1 MSLYTAL
8 NIGVQGLRANSNALS
23 GISNNIANINTV
35 GYKRTRTDFSAL
47 VSSQTRNVL
56 NAGGGVSAEGRRQI
70 SQQGLIQAASSTTD
84 LAITGNGF
92 FTVTEQ
98 ANSTAAQPNLFYTRA
113 GAFSPDENGDL
124 RNAAGYF
131 LQGWQAESDGSF
143 VTNSTNT
150 AAVSTVNVSSVSG
163 VAEASSSI
171 SMNGNLQSTQTISAS
186 AATYDSTA
194 SATNMASGTITPDF
208 ERTIQVFDSLG
219 GVRNLKI
226 AFLKDATAANTWN
239 AEIYASPASD
249 VENGAGLVDGQLAT
263 GTVVFNADGTIN
275 VASSTIPSSLNIL
288 ASNSGTPGAGQVR
301 WAPGLG
307 IAGQVMTVD
316 IDGTNG
322 VGGLTQFDAASGFNS
337 VAVDGSAF
345 GNLIGVNIDREGF
358 VMANFTN
365 GVSRKIYQLPVAT
378 FSNPNGLMA
387 ADGGAYQATNQSGA
401 LSLREAGQL
410 SGTVASQALEGSN
423 VDLAEEF
430 TDLISVQRAYS
441 ASSKIITTAD
451 EMLDELIR
459 IKR

>member
-47 VSSQTRNVL
+47 VSSQTQNVL

-70 SQQGLIQAASSTTD
+70 SQQGLVQAASSTTD

-98 ANSTAAQPNLFYTRA
+98 PNRAGSAPNLLYTRA
-113 GAFSPDENGDL
+113 GAFAPDENGDL

-143 VTNSTNT
+143 ITNSTDT
-150 AAVSTVNVSSVSG
+150 SALSTVNVSSISG
-163 VAEASSSI
+163 VASASSSI
-171 SMNGNLQSTQTISAS
+171 SLNGNLQSSQEISAS
-186 AATYDSTA
+186 AATYDGTV
-194 SATNMASGTITPDF
+194 SATNMASGAITPDF
-208 ERTIQVFDSLG
+208 ERSMQIFDSLG

-239 AEIYASPASD
+239 VEVYASPASD
-249 VENGAGLVDGQLAT
+249 VVSGSGLVDGQLAT

-275 VASSTIPSSLNIL
+275 VANSTIPASLEIL
-288 ASNSGTPGAGQVR
+288 ASDSGTPAAGEVRWDAGAG
-301 WAPGLG
+301 
-307 IAGQVMTVD
+307 IAAQTLTLD

-345 GNLIGVNIDREGF
+345 GNLVGVNIDRDGF
-358 VMANFTN
+358 VLANFTN
-365 GVSRKIYQLPVAT
+365 GVTRKIYKLPIAT
-378 FSNPNGLMA
+378 FANANGLIA
-387 ADGGAYQATNQSGA
+387 ADGGAYKETNQSGA
-401 LSLREAGQL
+401 LSLREAGKL
-410 SGTVASQALEGSN
+410 SGSISSQALEGSN

-430 TDLISVQRAYS
+430 ADMISVQRAYS

>member
-47 VSSQTRNVL
+47 VSSQTQNVL

-70 SQQGLIQAASSTTD
+70 SQQGLVQAASSTTD

-92 FTVTEQ
+92 FAVTEQ
-98 ANSTAAQPNLFYTRA
+98 PNRAGSAPDLLYTRA
-113 GAFSPDENGDL
+113 GAFAPDENGDL

-143 VTNSTNT
+143 ITNSTDT
-150 AAVSTVNVSSVSG
+150 SALSTVNVSSISG
-163 VAEASSSI
+163 VASASSSI
-171 SMNGNLQSTQTISAS
+171 SLNGNLQSSQEISAS
-186 AATYDSTA
+186 AATYDGTV
-194 SATNMASGTITPDF
+194 SATNMASGAITPDF
-208 ERTIQVFDSLG
+208 ERSMQIFDSLG

-239 AEIYASPASD
+239 VEIYASPASD
-249 VENGAGLVDGQLAT
+249 VVSGAGLVDGQLAT

-275 VASSTIPSSLNIL
+275 VASSTIPSSLEIL
-288 ASNSGTPGAGQVR
+288 ASDSGTPAAGAVRWDAGAG
-301 WAPGLG
+301 
-307 IAGQVMTVD
+307 IAAQTLTLD

-345 GNLIGVNIDREGF
+345 GNLVGVNIDRDGF
-358 VMANFTN
+358 VLANFTN
-365 GVSRKIYQLPVAT
+365 GVTRKIYKLPIAT
-378 FSNPNGLMA
+378 FANANGLIA
-387 ADGGAYQATNQSGA
+387 ADGGAYKETNQSGA
-401 LSLREAGQL
+401 LSLREAGKL
-410 SGTVASQALEGSN
+410 SGSISSQALEGSN

-430 TDLISVQRAYS
+430 ADMISVQRAYS

>member
-47 VSSQTRNVL
+47 VSSQTQNVL

-70 SQQGLIQAASSTTD
+70 SQQGLVQAASSTTD

-92 FTVTEQ
+92 FAVTEQ
-98 ANSTAAQPNLFYTRA
+98 PNRAGSAPNLLYTRA
-113 GAFSPDENGDL
+113 GAFAPDENGDL

-143 VTNSTNT
+143 ITNSTDT
-150 AAVSTVNVSSVSG
+150 SALSTVNVSSISG
-163 VAEASSSI
+163 VASASSSI
-171 SMNGNLQSTQTISAS
+171 SLNGNLQSSQEISAS
-186 AATYDSTA
+186 AATYDGTV
-194 SATNMASGTITPDF
+194 SATNMASGAITPDF
-208 ERTIQVFDSLG
+208 ERSMQIFDSLG

-239 AEIYASPASD
+239 VEVYASPASD
-249 VENGAGLVDGQLAT
+249 VVSGSGLVDGQLAT

-275 VASSTIPSSLNIL
+275 VANSTIPASLEIL
-288 ASNSGTPGAGQVR
+288 ASDSGTPAAGEVRWDAGAG
-301 WAPGLG
+301 
-307 IAGQVMTVD
+307 IAAQTLTLD

-345 GNLIGVNIDREGF
+345 GNLVGVNIDRDGF
-358 VMANFTN
+358 VLANFTN
-365 GVSRKIYQLPVAT
+365 GVTRKIYKLPIAT
-378 FSNPNGLMA
+378 FANANGLIA
-387 ADGGAYQATNQSGA
+387 ADGGAYKETNQSGA
-401 LSLREAGQL
+401 LSLREAGKL
-410 SGTVASQALEGSN
+410 SGSISSQALEGSN

-430 TDLISVQRAYS
+430 ADMISVQRAYS